1 MLRAVSVPTA
11 AGDGHVVVVLLHPL
25 GMDRGTRGRR
35 HHRGLTTHIV
45 GLCFTRGVLP
55 REASREL
62 SLRVKGA
69 KSLLCASWGPCRAGS
84 GAECRG

>member
-1 MLRAVSVPTA
+1 MLSAVSVPTA
-11 AGDGHVVVVLLHPL
+11 AGDGHVVAALLHPL

-35 HHRGLTTHIV
+35 HHRGFTMHIV

-62 SLRVKGA
+62 SLRVNGA
-69 KSLLCASWGPCRAGS
+69 KSLLRASWGPCRAGS
-84 GAECRG
+84 GVERRG